1 MCYNSINNLYSAF
14 GGTKMNIGFQ
24 EDLLNEFKSD
34 RKKLS
39 DSEII
44 DAIVAFANTDGGN
57 FYLGIEDNGEI
68 TGLHTAHQDTTQLAA
83 YIANKTVPPVAVRIE
98 KQEDNSYLKI
108 IVTKSRNVV
117 AASSGKVLRRRS
129 KADSTPE
136 NVPMYPF
143 EINSR
148 LSDLGMLDFSSLP
161 VPDSEYSDLDSIER
175 ERLRNIIRKNHGEAN
190 LLELT
195 DEELDKSLRLA
206 VSVNGKLMP
215 TYCGMLLIGRQD
227 KLKEHMPTAESAF
240 QVMSGTEVIMN
251 ETYVMPIL
259 SVFEKIE
266 LNMSARNSEMEIE
279 DGLFRISV
287 PDFDKRAFR
296 EAVVNAFSHRDYT
309 MMGMVRILLD
319 DNGLTIS
326 NPGGFIEGI
335 SMDDL
340 LNAEPRGRNPAL
352 ADVLKRIGLAERTG
366 RGIDRIYE
374 GSLVYGRPLP
384 DYSESSGVMV
394 KLFIPRSLPDETFI
408 KMISEEQRRLG
419 HSLPINT
426 LLILNELKR
435 NRKATIAELSRSI
448 HIGEAR
454 VRNSAESLVET
465 GILEATGQG
474 RSRAYMLSAK
484 IYKRSDNVEGYVRQ
498 KGIDRVRFPEMIMQF
513 AEANHGQ
520 ISRGEAVDL
529 LRINE
534 AQAYYLLK
542 KLVKDNRLR
551 SVGKGKNA
559 HYEVV

>member
-1 MCYNSINNLYSAF
+1 
-14 GGTKMNIGFQ
+14 MNIGFQ

-44 DAIVAFANTDGGN
+44 DAIVAFANTDGGS
-57 FYLGIEDNGEI
+57 FYLGIEDDGEI
-68 TGLHTAHQDTTQLAA
+68 TGLHQAHQDTTQLAA
-83 YIANKTVPPVAVRIE
+83 YIANKTVPPVSVRIE

-117 AASSGKVLRRRS
+117 AASSGKVLRRRL
-129 KADSTPE
+129 KADGTPE

-175 ERLRNIIRKNHGEAN
+175 ERLRNIIRKNHGETG

-240 QVMSGTEVIMN
+240 QVMSGTEVTMN

-259 SVFEKIE
+259 SVFENIE

-335 SMDDL
+335 SMNDL

-384 DYSESSGVMV
+384 DYSESSDVMV

-435 NRKATIAELSRSI
+435 NRKATISELSLSI

-454 VRNSAESLVET
+454 VRNSAENLVET

-474 RSRAYMLSAK
+474 RSRAFMLSAK

-513 AEANHGQ
+513 AEANHGR

-542 KLVKDNRLR
+542 KLVNDNRLR

-559 HYEVV
+559 HYEVIKSAENAKNSEDPYNM

>member
-1 MCYNSINNLYSAF
+1 
-14 GGTKMNIGFQ
+14 MNIGFQ

-68 TGLHTAHQDTTQLAA
+68 TGLHTSHQDATQLAA

-108 IVTKSRNVV
+108 IVTKSRNIV
-117 AASSGKVLRRRS
+117 AASSGKVLRRRL

-161 VPDSEYSDLDSIER
+161 VLDSEYSDLDSIER
-175 ERLRNIIRKNHGEAN
+175 ERLRNVIRKNHGEAN

-240 QVMSGTEVIMN
+240 QVMSGTDVTMN

-520 ISRGEAVDL
+520 ISRREAVDL

-559 HYEVV
+559 HHEVIKKDDLM